1 MPGEDK
7 REHAERKIERRQ
19 RATGTYRAVQSIK
32 ASRAGEQSGMDRAA
46 ERLTRIAAST
56 PFLVVHG
63 LWFLFWITWN
73 VGVFET
79 APFDPFPFGLLT
91 MIVSLEAIFLA
102 IFVLMTQAREAQTAE
117 LREEVTLQVL
127 LRTEEEVTKS
137 LQLVAGLYARL
148 GHELADDE
156 ELRVMIRPLDAGE
169 IERQMLEDLRS
180 AEPPLLLPGRRDNA
194 KDPGKKLD
202 ARGR

>member
-1 MPGEDK
+1 MADEGR
-7 REHAERKIERRQ
+7 RERHGPRLERRQ

-32 ASRAGEQSGMDRAA
+32 ASRAGERSGMDRAA
-46 ERLTRIAAST
+46 ERLTRIASST
-56 PFLVVHG
+56 PFLVFHTG
-63 LWFLFWITWN
+63 WFLVWITWN
-73 VGVFET
+73 MGVFEA

-102 IFVLMTQAREAQTAE
+102 IFVLMTQAREAETAE

-156 ELRVMIRPLDAGE
+156 ELRTMIRPLDAAE
-169 IERQMLEDLRS
+169 IERQMLEDLRA
-180 AEPPLLLPGRRDNA
+180 AEVPLIPPVRRPNA
-194 KDPGKKLD
+194 KDRTKNSQ
-202 ARGR
+202 AR